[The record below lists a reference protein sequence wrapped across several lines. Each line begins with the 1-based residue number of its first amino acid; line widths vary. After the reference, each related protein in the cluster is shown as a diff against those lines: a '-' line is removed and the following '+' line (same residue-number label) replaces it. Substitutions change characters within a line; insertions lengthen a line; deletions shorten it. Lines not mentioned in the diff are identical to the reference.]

1 MLNQRSDS
9 DAAKKHKPLRQH
21 STSTKLQAGMANSGK
36 NKSVKI
42 LLFDRWLLVALL
54 TIVLLGLMMVYSA
67 SIGIS
72 EKMFNA
78 PFHFLIRQLAYISIG
93 LILAFFLVHIEMKQ
107 WEEISTILLLLT
119 MIFLVLVLIP
129 GMGRQVN
136 GSMRWIGFAGVGFQV
151 SELAKFVVILY
162 LARYL
167 VKHRQSIIKEFSGFL
182 KPMIIL
188 AIIAVLLLKEPDFG
202 STTVIMV
209 TALGMLFLA
218 GAQLWQFGLLLGT
231 VAGALVVLAISS
243 PYRMA
248 RLTGFLNP
256 WANPFDS
263 GYQLT
268 QSLIAFGR
276 GSLFGV
282 GLGESVQKLF
292 YLPEAHTDFL
302 FAVLAEELG
311 LVGCLAIIILFSII
325 VYRIIKIARESELR
339 GKAFQAFVAYGF
351 ALWIAI
357 QVTVNIGV
365 SSGLLPT
372 KGLTLPL
379 MSYGGSSVLT
389 MCIVFTL
396 LFRIDY
402 ENRLERFGLKQQ
414 EIRRREFKYIDRR
427 KKMGH

>member
-1 MLNQRSDS
+1 MATTPSPQ
-9 DAAKKHKPLRQH
+9 KYKPLRQH
-21 STSTKLQAGMANSGK
+21 SVYYKNPSDMANTGK
-36 NKSVKI
+36 DKPIKI
-42 LLFDRWLLVALL
+42 ILFDRWLLAAVISVML
-54 TIVLLGLMMVYSA
+54 IGLMMVYSA
-67 SIGIS
+67 SIVVS
-72 EKMFNA
+72 EKMFHE
-78 PFHFLIRQLAYISIG
+78 PYYFLLKQGVFLGVGILMALVLVRIDMAQWEKNSPILLFVT
-93 LILAFFLVHIEMKQ
+93 LIL
-107 WEEISTILLLLT
+107 LT
-119 MIFLVLVLIP
+119 VVLIP
-129 GMGRQVN
+129 GIGHQIN
-136 GSMRWIGFAGVGFQV
+136 GSRRWLGIGGIGFQV
-151 SELAKFVVILY
+151 SELAKFVVILF

-167 VKHRQSIIKEFSGFL
+167 VKHKEAIQHELSGFL
-182 KPMIIL
+182 KPLIIL
-188 AIIAVLLLKEPDFG
+188 SVVAVLLLKEPDFG
-202 STTVIMV
+202 STVVILT

-218 GAQLWQFGLLLGT
+218 GARLWQFGVLFGAIAT
-231 VAGALVVLAISS
+231 ALVTLAVSS

-311 LVGCLAIIILFSII
+311 LISCLIVIFLFGVI
-325 VYRIIKIARESELR
+325 VYRTMLIGRAAHEQNQPFK
-339 GKAFQAFVAYGF
+339 AFVAYGF
-351 ALWIAI
+351 ALWIAM

-379 MSYGGSSVLT
+379 MSYGGSSALI
-389 MCIVFTL
+389 MCVVFAL

-402 ENRLERFGLKQQ
+402 ENRLARFGLK
-414 EIRRREFKYIDRR
+414 REELKRTLKHVNR
-427 KKMGH
+427 KNWM

>member
-1 MLNQRSDS
+1 MLNQRSTSQDES
-9 DAAKKHKPLRQH
+9 QKRKALRQH
-21 STSTKLQAGMANSGK
+21 STWNKPQLGMANTGAK
-36 NKSVKI
+36 KPLKI
-42 LLFDRWLLVALL
+42 LLFDHWLLASVIAVALL
-54 TIVLLGLMMVYSA
+54 GIMMVYSA
-67 SIGIS
+67 SIVVS
-72 EKMFNA
+72 EKTFGQ
-78 PFHFLIRQLAYISIG
+78 PFYFVSRQMAYVVTGII
-93 LILAFFLVHIEMKQ
+93 IAAFVVRIDMAQ
-107 WEEISTILLLLT
+107 WEKNSALLLL
-119 MIFLVLVLIP
+119 ISLILLVLVLIP
-129 GMGRQVN
+129 GVGRQIN

-151 SELAKFVVILY
+151 SEFAKLVVIIF

-167 VKHRQSIIKEFSGFL
+167 VKHQEAITHQFSGFL

-188 AIIAVLLLKEPDFG
+188 GIVALLLLKEPDFG
-202 STTVIMV
+202 SATVIMV

-218 GAQLWQFGLLLGT
+218 GARLWQFALLFGT

-276 GSLFGV
+276 GSMLGV

-311 LVGCLAIIILFSII
+311 LIGCLIVIFLFAVI
-325 VYRIIKIARESELR
+325 VYRALKIGHESASQ
-339 GKAFQAFVAYGF
+339 GKRFQAYVAYGF
-351 ALWIAI
+351 ALWIAM

-379 MSYGGSSVLT
+379 MSYGGSSILI
-389 MCIVFTL
+389 MCVVFAL

-402 ENRLERFGLKQQ
+402 ENRLAHFGLK
-414 EIRRREFKYIDRR
+414 RR
-427 KKMGH
+427 KFQRQLRRPS